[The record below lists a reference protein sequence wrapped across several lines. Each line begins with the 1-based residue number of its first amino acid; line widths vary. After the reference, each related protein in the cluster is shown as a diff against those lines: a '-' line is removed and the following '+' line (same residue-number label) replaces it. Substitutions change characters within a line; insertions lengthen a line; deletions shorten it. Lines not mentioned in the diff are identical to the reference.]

1 MSWCRLD
8 TDVRKIFSCKVS
20 SNAVVRLPRNFQ
32 VPGYFRKKTIT
43 AAEVVFIQLLSYHVV
58 SKQKKKNENRIPVH
72 FHIIQKSPLLKTR
85 ESRFSPVWA
94 IEFSIISSCL
104 NK

>member
-43 AAEVVFIQLLSYHVV
+43 AAEVVFIQLLSYHAV
-58 SKQKKKNENRIPVH
+58 SKQKNKNENTEYQYI
-72 FHIIQKSPLLKTR
+72 FISFKSHLYSKQG
-85 ESRFSPVWA
+85 SPV
-94 IEFSIISSCL
+94 FL
-104 NK
+104 LFGP